1 MGVLSIDED
10 ARAAFDVIDRGGTCI
25 LPMDVGYAFLGGT
38 DESIM
43 HIFNTKKRANSKYNA
58 VIGNMSHHAHMH
70 KVSSRGSDI
79 VQAITDDYDLPLGV
93 IAPCNTE
100 HPLIRDINPDL
111 YQRSTVNDT
120 LAMLTN
126 AGKFHAAITRLIFDA
141 GKLVFG
147 SSANISTTGTK
158 FTVEDIQDE
167 VKDAADLII
176 DYGPVKYTHQG
187 MSSTLLNVE
196 TLEVVRFGCC
206 YENISAILKRHFK
219 IELPPRPP
227 VS

>member
-1 MGVLSIDED
+1 MGVLNIEED
-10 ARAAFDVIDRGGTCI
+10 AKAAFEVLEQGGTCI

-38 DESIM
+38 DDSIM
-43 HIFNTKKRANSKYNA
+43 HIFKTKKRANSKYNA
-58 VIGNMSHHAHMH
+58 VIGNMGHHKAMH
-70 KVSSRGSDI
+70 KVSSRGAEI

-93 IAPCNTE
+93 IAPCNLE
-100 HPLIRDINPDL
+100 NPLIRAINPDL
-111 YQRSTVNDT
+111 YHRSTVNDT

-126 AGKFHAAITRLIFDA
+126 AGKFHAAITGLIYQA

-147 SSANISTTGTK
+147 SSANVSTTGTRFK
-158 FTVEDIQDE
+158 VEDIQDE

-176 DYGPVKYTHQG
+176 DYGPVKYSHQG

-206 YENISAILKRHFK
+206 YENISAILHRHFD
-219 IELPPRPP
+219 ITLPPRPL
-227 VS
+227 S

>member
-10 ARAAFDVIDRGGTCI
+10 AKVAFEVLDSGGTCI

-38 DESIM
+38 DQSIM

-58 VIGNMSHHAHMH
+58 VIGNMGHHALMH
-70 KVSSRGSDI
+70 KVSSRGRDI

-100 HPLIRDINPDL
+100 HPLIKGINPDL
-111 YQRSTVNDT
+111 YRRSTVNDT

-126 AGKFHAAITRLIFDA
+126 AGKFHAAITRLILEAD
-141 GKLVFG
+141 KLVFG

-158 FTVEDIQDE
+158 FRVEDIQDE

-206 YENISAILKRHFK
+206 FENIAAILKRHFK
-219 IELPPRPP
+219 IELPPRPQL
-227 VS
+227 S